1 MESGRNMVD
10 TLRLHVQ
17 GTLANGA
24 RYSYVDTDAR
34 LLEVRNEY
42 KHQGYKEPLNC
53 M

>member
-34 LLEVRNEY
+34 LLKVRNEY
-42 KHQGYKEPLNC
+42 KPRI
-53 M
+53 